1 MADFAEN
8 TSMRLDALDRRLLRA
23 VQEDARQT
31 YAGLAR
37 LCHSSPSSVR
47 RRLEALRRSGAIR
60 REIAVVDPSVYNPG
74 VRVLVMVAFARE
86 SAEVY
91 RSFQARMANEA
102 PVAQCHSIAGEFDF
116 ALVVRAPDPTAYD
129 AWARRVLLAD
139 TNIRRY
145 SSFVI
150 WSTVKEEWQPLV
162 PLDAE

>member
-1 MADFAEN
+1 M
-8 TSMRLDALDRRLLRA
+8 
-23 VQEDARQT
+23 
-31 YAGLAR
+31 
-37 LCHSSPSSVR
+37 R

-60 REIAVVDPSVYNPG
+60 REIAVVDPSVLGPG

-91 RSFQARMANEA
+91 RAFQERMAGEA

-116 ALVVRAPDPTAYD
+116 ALVVRAADPAVYE
-129 AWARRVLLAD
+129 AWAQRVLLAD
-139 TNIRRY
+139 PNIKRY

-162 PLDAE
+162 PLETE